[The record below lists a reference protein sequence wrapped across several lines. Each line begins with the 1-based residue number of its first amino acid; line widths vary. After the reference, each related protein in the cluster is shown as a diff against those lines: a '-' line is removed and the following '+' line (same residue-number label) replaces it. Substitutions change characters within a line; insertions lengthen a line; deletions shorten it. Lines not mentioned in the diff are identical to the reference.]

1 MRIFNTGI
9 ISEKLIIYFYFAIAM
24 VEDITEFFSN
34 KSLLIF
40 VKPLSIIVLLFLYW
54 FSSAKKSL
62 LFFGLFLFLLMAKI
76 YAIYDTEEMLFIGM
90 TAFFF
95 HRVIMIYYIVKLI
108 KIKDCIPL
116 FLAIIPFLFFFLYL
130 LSLTS
135 TNITPRNYFSLIL
148 QSILMSVLASM
159 ALSHYVMNN
168 DKKDVWLLIFGL
180 LSVAQYFLV
189 FIDKFYLADLSP
201 VVFRPLMVILT
212 TLACFTFYKFV
223 ITTERLDN
231 N

>member
-1 MRIFNTGI
+1 
-9 ISEKLIIYFYFAIAM
+9 
-24 VEDITEFFSN
+24 
-34 KSLLIF
+34 
-40 VKPLSIIVLLFLYW
+40 
-54 FSSAKKSL
+54 
-62 LFFGLFLFLLMAKI
+62 
-76 YAIYDTEEMLFIGM
+76 MLFIGM

-95 HRVIMIYYIVKLI
+95 HRVLMIYYIVKLI

-116 FLAIIPFLFFFLYL
+116 CLAIIPFLFFFLYL
-130 LSLTS
+130 LSLASS
-135 TNITPRNYFSLIL
+135 TITTRNYYGLIL